1 MVEIEKAANDL
12 EITEDH
18 WLEPVRRILS
28 PNQDERPVGYDISLL
43 VIHAIS
49 LPPGEFGTGEVERLF
64 TNSLD
69 CGAHPSY
76 ASLEGV
82 HVSSHVLIDREGRV
96 TQFVPFV
103 RRAWHAGES
112 SFQGQAECNNFGIGI
127 ELEGTESVPF
137 TESQYSALIAIART
151 LMDRYPRIQPH
162 RIVGHNEISPDRKW
176 DPGPQF
182 DWSMF
187 MDRLLKLSTQEKK

>member
-1 MVEIEKAANDL
+1 MVNIESVNAL

-18 WLEPVRRILS
+18 WLAPVHRIPS
-28 PNQDERPVGYDISLL
+28 PNQDARPPGYDITLL
-43 VIHAIS
+43 VVHAIS

-69 CGAHPSY
+69 CGAHPSFS
-76 ASLEGV
+76 SLDGV
-82 HVSSHVLIDREGRV
+82 HVSSHVFLDRKGKI
-96 TQFVPFV
+96 TQFVPFD

-112 SFQGQAECNNFGIGI
+112 SFKGQSDCNNFGIGI
-127 ELEGTESVPF
+127 ELEGTERVPF
-137 TESQYSALIAIART
+137 TENQYSALIAITRV
-151 LMDRYPRIQPH
+151 LMAHYPRIQPD
-162 RIVGHNEISPDRKW
+162 RIVGHNQIAPDRKW

-187 MDRLLKLSTQEKK
+187 TDRLIHLGSQQKQ

>member
-1 MVEIEKAANDL
+1 MVNIEVVNDL

-18 WLEPVRRILS
+18 WLDPVHRIVS

-69 CGAHPSY
+69 CSAHPSY
-76 ASLEGV
+76 SSLDGV
-82 HVSSHVLIDREGRV
+82 RVSSHVLINRKGKI
-96 TQFVPFV
+96 TQFVPFDQ
-103 RRAWHAGES
+103 RAWHAGES
-112 SFQGQAECNNFGIGI
+112 SFQGQKECNNFGIGI
-127 ELEGTESVPF
+127 ELEGTEKVPF
-137 TESQYSALIAIART
+137 TESQYSALIAIARV
-151 LMDRYPRIQPH
+151 LMEHYPNVQPH
-162 RIVGHNEISPDRKW
+162 RIVGHNEIAPERKW

-182 DWSMF
+182 DWLMF
-187 MDRLLKLSTQEKK
+187 RARLRNLGVQRKN

>member
-1 MVEIEKAANDL
+1 MIKFDASNHL

-18 WLEPVRRILS
+18 WLDPVRRIVS

-49 LPPGEFGTGEVERLF
+49 LPPGEFGTGEVARLF

-69 CGAHPSY
+69 CSAHPSY
-76 ASLEGV
+76 SSLDGV
-82 HVSSHVLIDREGRV
+82 RVSSHVLIDRKGKS
-96 TQFVPFV
+96 TQFVPFD

-112 SFQGQAECNNFGIGI
+112 SFDGQKECNNFGIGI
-127 ELEGTESVPF
+127 ELEGTERVPF
-137 TESQYSALIAIART
+137 TEHQYSVLIAIARV
-151 LMDRYPRIQPH
+151 LMERYPCIQPH
-162 RIVGHNEISPDRKW
+162 RIVGHNEIAPNRKW

-182 DWSMF
+182 DWPMF
-187 MDRLLKLSTQEKK
+187 NDRLFKLGVRQKT